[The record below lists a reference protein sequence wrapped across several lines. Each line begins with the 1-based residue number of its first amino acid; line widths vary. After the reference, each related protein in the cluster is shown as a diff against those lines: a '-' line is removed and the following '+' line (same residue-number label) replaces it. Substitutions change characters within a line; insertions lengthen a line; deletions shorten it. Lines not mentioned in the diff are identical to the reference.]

1 MNISNNE
8 HPTPESDRH
17 KNISLS
23 NSYLSQYGLKKDH
36 PGYPAINVT
45 PYLTY
50 LHLYIAQTNP
60 FRLDKHN

>member
-8 HPTPESDRH
+8 HPTPESYRH

-23 NSYLSQYGLKKDH
+23 NSYLSQYGLNKEH

-45 PYLTY
+45 TLTNICICI
-50 LHLYIAQTNP
+50 YIYSS
-60 FRLDKHN
+60 DKFF